1 MAEGAAQVSSRL
13 QSIEARLPAI
23 EKQVE
28 DVGEWINGNGKP
40 GAKVRLATLESGLCR
55 IENQLNK
62 LISLLTGLV
71 ITLVGGFLMYFFT
84 NLLPRILVD
93 LGK

>member
-1 MAEGAAQVSSRL
+1 MAEGAAQVTSRL

-28 DVGEWINGNGKP
+28 DVDVWINGNGKP

>member
-1 MAEGAAQVSSRL
+1 MAESAAQVSSRL
-13 QSIEARLPAI
+13 QNLEARIPAI

-55 IENQLNK
+55 IESQLNK

-71 ITLVGGFLMYFFT
+71 ITLLGGFLMYFFT